1 MGHMSGLIGRLISH
15 LAQKYIVEALG
26 RSPAFQQFAV
36 GSAAW
41 AKRLVETPSKALK
54 SKVHSAG
61 RTAKQQP
68 KQQPKQQQQQ
78 AESSTE
84 GAGFAAMR
92 RRAAA
97 FGSAL
102 ADEVQKD
109 LGLAAKAKSGR

>member
-1 MGHMSGLIGRLISH
+1 MR
-15 LAQKYIVEALG
+15 
-26 RSPAFQQFAV
+26 
-36 GSAAW
+36 SAAW

-54 SKVHSAG
+54 SKVHSG
-61 RTAKQQP
+61 GSTAKQPP

-78 AESSTE
+78 QAGTRAE
-84 GAGFAAMR
+84 GAGFAAIR

-109 LGLAAKAKSGR
+109 LGLRKQTSRR

>member
-1 MGHMSGLIGRLISH
+1 VR
-15 LAQKYIVEALG
+15 
-26 RSPAFQQFAV
+26 
-36 GSAAW
+36 SAAW

-54 SKVHSAG
+54 LKVHSAG

-78 AESSTE
+78 QAGPRVE
-84 GAGFAAMR
+84 GAGFAAIR

-109 LGLAAKAKSGR
+109 LGLAAKQTSRR